1 MFFYAQ
7 NFKCVDQLIKKPGQN
22 GHWDDQSQ
30 PQATRSI
37 QKHKLHPEA
46 QDEMNILIH
55 KHISVHRSAMQSQK
69 TLKGSIFSGDKQYC
83 VSVFHPFCPAYNM
96 YQKVKSAPKKHQSL
110 HICAQ

>member
-7 NFKCVDQLIKKPGQN
+7 NFKCGDQLIKKPGQN